1 MCFIQYGV
9 WMLMAVIGASHVQA
23 QHFPSRPIRVVV
35 PFPAGGTADTNLRG
49 ISAQLERQL
58 GQPIVID
65 NRAGAN
71 GIIGTDIVA
80 KSAPDGHTLLYV
92 SSSFALNPLLYKK
105 LPYDAV
111 KDFAPVSRVAGAVG
125 FIIAVNPV
133 MPYKTLSD
141 LLTAAKRN
149 DVKLSYGTPG
159 VGSSMHLGLESLKA
173 HTGASLLHVPYK
185 GVAPAMAALLG
196 NEIQVVMMPPT
207 ILVPQIKAGRIHAL
221 AFTGAARWPML
232 PEIPVISETLPGYT
246 IAAGWDG
253 LFAPART
260 PAAIAHQL
268 QTAFRKTLDNA
279 KLREVLA
286 AGGYDVICDAPEAFR
301 KFLQSEMQRYGE
313 LVKKVN
319 IQAE

>member
-1 MCFIQYGV
+1 
-9 WMLMAVIGASHVQA
+9 
-23 QHFPSRPIRVVV
+23 V
-35 PFPAGGTADTNLRG
+35 PFPAGGTTDTNLRG

-58 GQPIVID
+58 GQAIVID

-80 KSAPDGHTLLYV
+80 KSASDGHTLLYV

-105 LPYDAV
+105 LPYDAL
-111 KDFAPVSRVAGAVG
+111 KDFMPVSRVAGAVG
-125 FIIAVNPV
+125 FIIAVNPAS
-133 MPYKTLSD
+133 PHKTLAD
-141 LLTAAKRN
+141 LIAAAKRN
-149 DVKLSYGTPG
+149 DAKLSYGTPG

-173 HTGASLLHVPYK
+173 HTGTNLLHVPYK
-185 GVAPAMAALLG
+185 GVAPAMSALLG
-196 NEIQVVMMPPT
+196 NEIQVTMMPPT

-221 AFTGAARWPML
+221 AFTGAARWPVL
-232 PEIPVISETLPGYT
+232 PEVPSITETLPGYT

-260 PAAIAHQL
+260 PAAIATQL
-268 QTAFRKTLDNA
+268 QTAFRKTLDNP

-286 AGGYDVICDAPEAFR
+286 AGGYDVVCDTPDAFR
-301 KFLQSEMQRYGE
+301 RFLQSETQRYGA
-313 LVKKVN
+313 LVRKSN